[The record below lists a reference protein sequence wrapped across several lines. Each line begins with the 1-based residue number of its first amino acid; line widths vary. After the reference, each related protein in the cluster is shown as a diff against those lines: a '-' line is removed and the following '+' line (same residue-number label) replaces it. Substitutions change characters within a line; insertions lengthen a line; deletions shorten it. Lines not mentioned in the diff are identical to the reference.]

1 MLLVAGIPV
10 TRETVLNRKEYE
22 VGVAWQVD
30 VTVVTDHPVI
40 CISLL
45 IPSLYSVPP
54 TRQDLNVE
62 LQSVWPNSQHKAGF
76 TQWWSYKT

>member
-1 MLLVAGIPV
+1 M

-62 LQSVWPNSQHKAGF
+62 LQCGQTANTRLASLSGGVIKL
-76 TQWWSYKT
+76 